1 MGSCGLVCARLRH
14 VAPCPS
20 LTAELQPYLWC
31 VASFMASSPTMQAA
45 ASTLPLEASSVA
57 APPGLGAEYTSADT
71 TPTAMVMPTLT
82 PEALLFSP
90 PPHPTPPAGCPTG
103 VVAPSLAAPVV
114 PDPGAAPPLPSG
126 IQCLDT
132 QVWQTAGWM
141 VYMQQAMHHR
151 ALPPSPSIG
160 ASYPACPVFVE
171 APAVTSGS
179 FSSPARVGPT
189 VSPGAPRGPG
199 SSSST
204 WRPGASGTTFPT
216 AVAFAPLW
224 DPTARH
230 VSPSV
235 LQAASGILS
244 RVRAALLGWT
254 SVCRVARGAVRL
266 ASTPFWS
273 FVNRHFLRVT
283 HPLCPPRLCQHTPSL
298 SSPRSTAPRGR
309 GRSLCHGRLFL
320 TRWQPPSASV
330 GC

>member
-1 MGSCGLVCARLRH
+1 
-14 VAPCPS
+14 
-20 LTAELQPYLWC
+20 
-31 VASFMASSPTMQAA
+31 MASSPTMQAA

-57 APPGLGAEYTSADT
+57 ALPGLGVEYTSADT

-132 QVWQTAGWM
+132 QVWQTAVWM

-179 FSSPARVGPT
+179 FSSPARAGPT

-244 RVRAALLGWT
+244 RTGVLW
-254 SVCRVARGAVRL
+254 GAGGSPRMG
-266 ASTPFWS
+266 
-273 FVNRHFLRVT
+273 LRV
-283 HPLCPPRLCQHTPSL
+283 PRRSRSCEPRLDPILEFRESASPPRDAPVVPSPALPTHTQSL
-298 SSPRSTAPRGR
+298 ESAFHSTKGSRAEPMSRT
-309 GRSLCHGRLFL
+309 SFPD
-320 TRWQPPSASV
+320 TVAAPSASV